1 MVDAAPATRQ
11 DWLALVQKTLK
22 DKSLESLTKR
32 TADGLIIAPLYTDE
46 DAPVAAQLRFAP
58 RDAERSWDLR
68 ALTAHPSPD
77 AANAE
82 ILADLDGGAASAIV
96 RIDPSGQNGVAIGSA
111 EGLARALDGVILE
124 LAPVGLDAGFL
135 GVRAADWLADAGKS
149 SPTALLMFH
158 MDPLSAF
165 AEAGRS
171 PGPIEAHLIAAAN
184 AGARLAEPYPKASL
198 FLASGRV
205 VHEAGGGAAD
215 ELGFMA
221 ASALA
226 YAKAL
231 VRAGMSLADAFARIT
246 LGLSADA
253 YYFKTIAKLRAAR
266 IIWGRMTAAC
276 GVDVPARIE
285 ARSSRRMLADQDVWT
300 NMLRL
305 TIAGFGAATG
315 GADAVVLGA
324 FTDPLGLPT
333 AFARRQSR
341 NAQLVLMEE
350 AHVGAVTDPARG
362 AWFVESLTD
371 QLAHAGWAAFQ
382 AIEAAGG
389 VVRAL
394 EAGKVATERAAE
406 PSPVGVTVFP
416 NPNDAPP
423 TIEAVDAADFAV
435 EAPSPRL
442 PGPDSICPAVAP

>member
-1 MVDAAPATRQ
+1 MAQAAATRQ
-11 DWLALVQKTLK
+11 DWLALVRKTLK
-22 DKSLESLTKR
+22 DKTVESLTLH
-32 TADGLIIAPLYTDE
+32 TADGLTIAPLYTDE
-46 DAPVAAQLRFAP
+46 DAPAAARLRFGV
-58 RDAERSWDLR
+58 RDAERPWDLR
-68 ALTAHPSPD
+68 TSTAHPSPA

-82 ILADLDGGAASAIV
+82 ILTDLDSGAASAIV
-96 RIDPSGQNGVAIGSA
+96 RIDPTGKTGVAIGSA
-111 EGLARALDGVILE
+111 EGLARTLDGVILE
-124 LAPVGLDAGFL
+124 LAPVGADAGFL
-135 GVRAADWLADAGKS
+135 GVQAADWLADAGKS
-149 SPTALLMFH
+149 SPAARLMFH
-158 MDPLSAF
+158 LDPLSAF

-171 PGPIEAHLIAAAN
+171 PGPIEAHLIAGAN
-184 AGARLAEPYPKASL
+184 AGARLSATYPKASL

-221 ASALA
+221 AGALA
-226 YAKAL
+226 YAKAMA
-231 VRAGMSLADAFARIT
+231 RAGMSLEDVFARIT
-246 LGLSADA
+246 LGLAADA
-253 YYFKTIAKLRAAR
+253 QYFKTIAKLRAAR
-266 IIWGRMTAAC
+266 IIWARMTGAC
-276 GVDVPARIE
+276 GAQVPARIE

-324 FTDPLGLPT
+324 FTDPLGPPT

-350 AHVGAVTDPARG
+350 AHVGAVADPGRG
-362 AWFVESLTD
+362 AWFIESLTD
-371 QLAHAGWAAFQ
+371 QLARAGWASFQ

-394 EAGKVATERAAE
+394 EAGQVALERASE

-423 TIEAVDAADFAV
+423 AVETVDPADFAV
-435 EAPSPRL
+435 EVPSPRL
-442 PGPDSICPAVAP
+442 PGPDSTCPAVAP

>member
-1 MVDAAPATRQ
+1 MAEAPAATRE
-11 DWLALVQKTLK
+11 DWLALVRRTLK
-22 DKSLESLTKR
+22 DKDVTSLTHR
-32 TADGLIIAPLYTDE
+32 TADGLSIEPLYTDE
-46 DAPVAAQLRFAP
+46 NAPAAARLRFNP
-58 RDAERSWDLR
+58 RDAERPWDLR
-68 ALTAHPSPD
+68 AATGHPSPD

-82 ILADLDGGAASAIV
+82 ILADLDGGAASVLI
-96 RIDPSGQNGVAIGSA
+96 RIDPSGEAGVAIGSA
-111 EGLARALDGVILE
+111 DGLARALDGVILE

-135 GVRAADWLADAGKS
+135 GVQAADWLADVAKS
-149 SPTALLMFH
+149 SPAALLMFH
-158 MDPLSAF
+158 LDPLSAF

-171 PGPIEAHLIAAAN
+171 PGPIEAHLIASAN
-184 AGARLAEPYPKASL
+184 AGARLSAPYPKASL

-205 VHEAGGGAAD
+205 VHEAGGAAAD

-231 VRAGMSLADAFARIT
+231 VRAGLSLDDAFAGIT
-246 LGLSADA
+246 LGLAADA
-253 YYFKTIAKLRAAR
+253 HYFKTVAKLRAAR
-266 IIWGRMTAAC
+266 IIWERIIEAC
-276 GVDVPARIE
+276 GIDVPARIE
-285 ARSSRRMLADQDVWT
+285 ARSSRRMLAAQDVWT

-324 FTDPLGLPT
+324 FTDPLGPPT
-333 AFARRQSR
+333 PFARRQSR

-350 AHVGAVTDPARG
+350 AHVGAVADPGRG
-362 AWFVESLTD
+362 AWFIESLTD
-371 QLAHAGWAAFQ
+371 QIARAGWASFQ

-394 EAGKVATERAAE
+394 EAGLVATDRDAE
-406 PSPVGVTVFP
+406 APRVGVTVFP

-423 TIEAVDAADFAV
+423 AVETVNAADFAV

-442 PGPDSICPAVAP
+442 PGPDSTCPAVAP